1 MNTLFNV
8 TEYTSVKPFE
18 AEYDPFWDEVI
29 LDCSGRVDDSGQGT
43 LFYEDSEEAPE
54 PDDYPTRTDYLKAWI
69 DWEKRF
75 PEQVIPPGSSWESNY
90 RGYRCE
96 FFVLEKR
103 DQHQIEFEAWND
115 YLMCGNFQGNYDTPA
130 EAELD
135 FVEFID
141 ETYPGERTT
150 PPNRGEMMRRALDVP
165 EENDS
170 VLEEFNEDG
179 DFIDVIKAPIQGWH
193 FEEGGIYWHSSRNRK
208 FKITKLFS
216 TVSKAQ
222 GYFAGEIIKEKI
234 TLSELSPLPD
244 EPILCAGITSP
255 QQEVEPCLV
264 NLEIP
269 QPAETTQPAETLPEQ
284 VNSILQESTV
294 NQWVESY
301 YVTRSGSKYWY
312 YRYCYYQGRIKHIH
326 IPGGNTTNN
335 KCLEMKARVEAAIA
349 LRKSPSEI
357 KNFIKGG
364 FGMSG

>member
-18 AEYDPFWDEVI
+18 AEYDPFWDEVV

-43 LFYEDSEEAPE
+43 LFYDASEEPPE
-54 PDDYPTRTDYLKAWI
+54 PDDYPTRTDYLRAWI

-75 PEQVIPPGSSWESNY
+75 PEQVTPPGSSWESNY

-103 DQHQIEFEAWND
+103 DQHRIEFEAWND

-135 FVEFID
+135 FVEFVD
-141 ETYPGERTT
+141 QTYPGGRTT
-150 PPNRGEMMRRALDVP
+150 PPNRGETMRLALDIPV
-165 EENDS
+165 EDDS
-170 VLEEFNEDG
+170 VLEEFNEYG
-179 DFIDVIKAPIQGWH
+179 DFIEEVEEPIQGWH

-234 TLSELSPLPD
+234 TLSELSPLQ
-244 EPILCAGITSP
+244 EPTCETPTS
-255 QQEVEPCLV
+255 EEIEPV
-264 NLEIP
+264 NCENP
-269 QPAETTQPAETLPEQ
+269 QPVQTLPEQ
-284 VNSILQESTV
+284 PV
-294 NQWVESY
+294 NQWIETY

-335 KCLEMKARVEAAIA
+335 KCLEIKERVEKAIA
-349 LRKSPSEI
+349 LRKSPQEI
-357 KNFIKGG
+357 QNLIRGLAN
-364 FGMSG
+364 